1 MDITFLAK
9 VIPYSRQP
17 QVTFDEWNIG
27 LSIIRNQAYIIE
39 MELIY
44 FIGRKKYERSV
55 RKQFKMLKKYYDKL
69 SHTFIK
75 LKSFFNI
82 MINNVY

>member
-27 LSIIRNQAYIIE
+27 LSIIRNQAYVIQIE
-39 MELIY
+39 QDY
-44 FIGRKKYERSV
+44 FVGRKKYERSV
-55 RKQFKMLKKYYDKL
+55 RKQFKMFYVKL
-69 SHTFIK
+69 SHTFVN

>member
-27 LSIIRNQAYIIE
+27 LSIIRNQAYIIQIE
-39 MELIY
+39 QNY
-44 FIGRKKYERSV
+44 FIGRKKCE
-55 RKQFKMLKKYYDKL
+55 
-69 SHTFIK
+69 
-75 LKSFFNI
+75 SFSLNCN
-82 MINNVY
+82 MTLDN